1 VNRVNKDKPAGSTF
15 HPEWQFLPER
25 GGIRA
30 ALILFLK
37 HSGNLPRPRASAVT
51 LAGSVLR
58 SNGKAWVHENS
69 VVVCICNIGNDRHFA
84 G

>member
-1 VNRVNKDKPAGSTF
+1 VNRVNKDMPSGSSF

-37 HSGNLPRPRASAVT
+37 YSGTPPSRA
-51 LAGSVLR
+51 LAP
-58 SNGKAWVHENS
+58 
-69 VVVCICNIGNDRHFA
+69 
-84 G
+84 